1 MGKLNTMLTNERKTI
16 LQPALSESN
25 QSLCDQDFSQPIYL
39 LGGNLPEELRKAKG
53 LASSKK
59 RPSTSSESLTTRTGR
74 KIIQAHS
81 TNNRHR
87 INGTHSAD
95 IRKGT
100 DYRTSL

>member
-1 MGKLNTMLTNERKTI
+1 MLTNERKTI
-16 LQPALSESN
+16 LIPALSESN
-25 QSLCDQDFSQPIYL
+25 QSLCDQDFSQPIDL
-39 LGGNLPEELRKAKG
+39 LGDNLSEELRKAKG

-59 RPSTSSESLTTRTGR
+59 RPSASSESVTTRTGR

-81 TNNRHR
+81 TNHRNR

-100 DYRTSL
+100 DCRTSL